1 MERNYMSAQDLK
13 QPATFSDHLER
24 LPLRERK
31 KRRTRMA
38 LQNHALRLFAE
49 QGYDATTM
57 EQIAAAAEVS
67 PSTLFRYFPTKED
80 LVIKDEYDPFMLELF
95 RAQPPELS
103 PIEALRAIFREA
115 LPHLYER
122 DRDQLLVR
130 INLMATVPSLK
141 ARFFNAMRENTLAV
155 IGQVIAERVGRD
167 PKDPEV
173 ECFAWA
179 VTGSLY
185 AAMFSWLESKGTLE
199 LPALVDRNLKFLAAG
214 CPLGA

>member
-1 MERNYMSAQDLK
+1 MSAEDLK
-13 QPATFSDHLER
+13 QAATFSDHLER

-38 LQNHALRLFAE
+38 LQNQALRLFSE
-49 QGYDATTM
+49 QGYEATTM

-67 PSTLFRYFPTKED
+67 ASTAFRYFPTKED
-80 LVIKDEYDPFMLELF
+80 LVIQDEYDPFMLELF

-103 PIEALRAIFREA
+103 PIEALRSMFGEA

-122 DRDQLLVR
+122 DRAQLTAR
-130 INLMATVPSLK
+130 IQLMATVPSIK
-141 ARFFNAMRENTLAV
+141 SRFFNAMRGNTLAV
-155 IGQVIAERVGRD
+155 IDQVIAERVGRD

-185 AAMFSWLESKGTLE
+185 AAMFSWLESDGELE
-199 LPALVDRNLKFLAAG
+199 LPELVDRNLKFLAAG